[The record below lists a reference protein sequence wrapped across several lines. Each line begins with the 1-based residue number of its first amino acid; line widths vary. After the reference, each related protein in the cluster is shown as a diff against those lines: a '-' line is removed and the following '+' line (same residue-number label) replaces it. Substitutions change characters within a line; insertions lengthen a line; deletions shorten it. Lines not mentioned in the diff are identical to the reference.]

1 MGGDRRRHLMT
12 GVLAITSGG
21 LSSTVFSGT
30 LTVGSGFIGS
40 KFYSSTAYGFGT
52 AASTYGGFGALAPA
66 SWRGF
71 PIVAIYMADSAG
83 VTTFEVTGDATAFH
97 PVLTAGGVNQALGAG
112 SFGGGFTTYQ
122 SAGTVADPFFG
133 QTNVAIGIT

>member
-12 GVLAITSGG
+12 GVLATMTGGVGTS
-21 LSSTVFSGT
+21 FSGVM
-30 LTVGSGFIGS
+30 TVDSGFIGD
-40 KFYSSTAYGFGT
+40 KFYSSTAWGFGT
-52 AASTYGGFGALAPA
+52 SASTYGAFGSLSPA

-83 VTTFEVTGDATAFH
+83 VTTFEVTGNSTAFH

-122 SAGTVADPFFG
+122 STSTVADPFFG
-133 QTNVAIGIT
+133 QTNVAIGIS

>member
-1 MGGDRRRHLMT
+1 MT
-12 GVLAITSGG
+12 GILAITASGLATSFTG
-21 LSSTVFSGT
+21 V

-52 AASTYGGFGALAPA
+52 AASTYGAFGSLAPA

-112 SFGGGFTTYQ
+112 SFGGGFTTWQ
-122 SAGTVADPFFG
+122 SASTVADPFFG
-133 QTNVAIGIT
+133 QTNVAIGIS